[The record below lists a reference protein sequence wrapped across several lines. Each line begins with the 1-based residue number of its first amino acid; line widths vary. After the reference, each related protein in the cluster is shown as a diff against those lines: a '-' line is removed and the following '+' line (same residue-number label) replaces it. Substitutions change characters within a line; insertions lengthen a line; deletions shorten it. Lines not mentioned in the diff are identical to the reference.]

1 MNNRDSVYIKDGR
14 RSSLGPVS
22 QARNTGRKQ
31 NRAGLKGERQKKKF
45 LGEVTGREVSE
56 CCTYR
61 EIQK

>member
-31 NRAGLKGERQKKKF
+31 NRAGLKGER
-45 LGEVTGREVSE
+45 
-56 CCTYR
+56 
-61 EIQK
+61 